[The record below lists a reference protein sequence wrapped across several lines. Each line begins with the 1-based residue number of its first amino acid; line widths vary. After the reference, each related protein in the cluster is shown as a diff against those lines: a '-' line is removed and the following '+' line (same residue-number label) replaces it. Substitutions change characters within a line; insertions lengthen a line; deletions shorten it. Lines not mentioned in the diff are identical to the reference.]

1 MVSVDV
7 LVLGGGPAGMAVAL
21 TLANHGALS
30 VAVVERTPYEGDR
43 IGETLSPGVVPLLH
57 YLGVWGRFVADE
69 HQTSFGTAAAWGSE
83 SVVMRDYLYT
93 PFGPGWHLD
102 RVRFDASLAAAAEA
116 AGATVW
122 RESTVSGLRRSPDA
136 GWDAVLTRA
145 GVDEPVHARF
155 VVDATGKAAAIA
167 KAQGARRRS
176 YDRQVAVAGVLR
188 FADGGSED
196 TFTLVE
202 AVEDGWWYS
211 TRLPNADRMVAF
223 VTDSDVAR
231 SRGVASPAAWF
242 AALRGTVHTRERG
255 EGGALVG
262 AVRVHPARSSR
273 LDRVTGDRWIAVG
286 DAAASVD
293 PLSASGIPRAL
304 DAGIHAARGIEALLR
319 RGDATLLE
327 GYEGRIRAGF
337 ESFLD
342 TRAQYCAIERRWPD
356 SSFWQRRA
364 PSADARGTRAS
375 GPG

>member
-7 LVLGGGPAGMAVAL
+7 LVLGGGPAGLAVAL

-30 VAVVERTPYEGDR
+30 VAVVERTAYAGAR

-57 YLGVWGRFVADE
+57 YLRVWDRFVADG

-83 SVVMRDYLYT
+83 DVVMRDYLYT

-102 RVRFDASLAAAAEA
+102 RARFDASLAEAATA

-122 RESTVSGLRRSPDA
+122 RDASVAGIERSSVD
-136 GWDAVLTRA
+136 GWDAVLTRE
-145 GVDEPVHARF
+145 GVAEPVHARF
-155 VVDATGKAAAIA
+155 VVDATGKAAAFA

-202 AVEDGWWYS
+202 SVETGWWYAA
-211 TRLPNADRMVAF
+211 RLPNADQIVAF
-223 VTDSDVAR
+223 VTDADVAR
-231 SRGVASPAAWF
+231 ARGVASPAAWT
-242 AALRGTVHTRERG
+242 AALAETVHTRARG

-262 AVRVHPARSSR
+262 GVRVYPARSSR
-273 LDRVTGDRWIAVG
+273 LTRVTGDRWIAVG

-319 RGDATLLE
+319 RGDPLLLE
-327 GYEGRIRAGF
+327 QYETRIRTGF

-342 TRAQYCAIERRWPD
+342 TRAQYCAIERRWPS
-356 SSFWQRRA
+356 SSFWRRRVGPVGEPMA
-364 PSADARGTRAS
+364 ARSVG
-375 GPG
+375 